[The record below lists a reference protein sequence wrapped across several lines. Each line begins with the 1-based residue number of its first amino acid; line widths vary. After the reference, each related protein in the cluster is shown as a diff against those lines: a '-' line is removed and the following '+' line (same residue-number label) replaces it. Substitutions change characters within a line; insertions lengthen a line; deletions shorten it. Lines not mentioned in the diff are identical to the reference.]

1 MLTRVFRMRVKLT
14 PGFVLKAPA
23 PLTGDRVI
31 YWDTEAR
38 GFGLM
43 VTTAGHRSYV
53 VQYRTGRR
61 SRRMHLKAGL
71 NFTEARK
78 EAKGALGAVAKGR
91 DPLLDRRKKDGE
103 ATNTL
108 KAVCEEWLVREGV
121 KLRTVDQRRAV
132 FKRLV
137 YPKLGSRQIDDL
149 MRSDIVRLLD
159 RVEDQNGPV
168 MADHVLAYVRRVMSW
183 HAGRSDDFRSPIVRG
198 MARTKPSQRRRKRTL
213 TDDELR
219 AVWRAAE
226 APESA
231 FGYLVQ
237 YLLLTATRR
246 TEAARMARSELSGN
260 EWTIPEDRYKT
271 ELELL
276 IPLSPAAIAL
286 LAKLPVI
293 GRRNDAWVFTTDGKR
308 PLGGFSKFKRAF
320 DEACGVTGWTL
331 HDLRRTARSLMSR
344 AGVDADIAER
354 CLGHVI
360 GGVRGTYDRYEYR
373 DEKRAAFEA
382 LAEQIDR
389 IINPRDNVVTMRI
402 DQIPA

>member
-1 MLTRVFRMRVKLT
+1 MRVKLT
-14 PGFVLKAPA
+14 PGFVLKAPGPEA
-23 PLTGDRVI
+23 GDRAI
-31 YWDTEAR
+31 YWDSGLP

-43 VTTAGHRSYV
+43 VTTAGHRRYV
-53 VQYRTGRR
+53 VQYRAGRR
-61 SRRMHLKAGL
+61 SRRMHLKGGL

-78 EAKGALGAVAKGR
+78 EAKGILGAVAKGR

-108 KAVCEEWLVREGV
+108 KSITEEYFTREGDG
-121 KLRTVDQRRAV
+121 LRTADTRRAV
-132 FKRLV
+132 FERLV
-137 YPKLGSRQIDDL
+137 YPKLGSRQIDDIR
-149 MRSDIVRLLD
+149 RSDIIRLLD
-159 RVEDQNGPV
+159 RIEDQNGSV
-168 MADHVLAYVRRVMSW
+168 MADHVLAYVRRMMNW

-198 MARTKPSQRRRKRTL
+198 MARTKPGQRRRKRVL
-213 TDDELR
+213 TDDELQ
-219 AVWRAAE
+219 AVWRATE
-226 APESA
+226 ASQST
-231 FGYLVQ
+231 FGYFVRF
-237 YLLLTATRR
+237 LLLTAARR
-246 TEAARMARSELSGN
+246 NEAARMARSELSGN

-271 ELELL
+271 GLDFL
-276 IPLSPAAIAL
+276 IPLSPAAAAL
-286 LAKLPVI
+286 LAEIPVIKI

-382 LAEQIDR
+382 LAAQIDR
-389 IINPRDNVVTMRI
+389 IIDPRDNVVPMRG